1 MFRPD
6 AVLELVA
13 PLPEDAAPIEAHVGG
28 LIDGVR
34 PVARLRKK
42 SGLSSDDLRVAIGQL
57 RDRRVLKLAGVVEE
71 AIGPWAD
78 DIAAEIA
85 ERARASDD
93 HSIRGAGEYIPP
105 HVMAEIQSMVDEE
118 ERAKVKDALED
129 EDAFDE
135 ETSEEPVP
143 RT

>member
-1 MFRPD
+1 M
-6 AVLELVA
+6 
-13 PLPEDAAPIEAHVGG
+13 
-28 LIDGVR
+28 
-34 PVARLRKK
+34 
-42 SGLSSDDLRVAIGQL
+42 AIGQL

-93 HSIRGAGEYIPP
+93 HSIKGSGEYIPP
-105 HVMAEIQSMVDEE
+105 HVMTEIQTMVDEE
-118 ERAKVKDALED
+118 ERAKVRDAIED
-129 EDAFDE
+129 EAEFDE
-135 ETSEEPVP
+135 ETSEEPPP